1 MRGTEIGSIKV
12 GHVSTRKGARLHL
25 ATDGAAPCGSGTRTI
40 RDARIMVSGDVP
52 MICKRCQV
60 AIRNLAS
67 QAADRMER
75 QSGARWSTA
84 MREAIDAARDAADRL
99 ITAREAQW
107 REDMVASL
115 VADLSMANVNHDG
128 RNSDMGTSDVGELT
142 LF

>member
-1 MRGTEIGSIKV
+1 MRGTEIGSITV

-52 MICKRCQV
+52 LICKRCQV
-60 AIRNLAS
+60 AIRTLAS

-75 QSGARWSTA
+75 QSGARWNAA
-84 MREAIDAARDAADRL
+84 MRTAIDAARDAADRL
-99 ITAREAQW
+99 ITKREAQW

-115 VADLSMANVNHDG
+115 VEDLSMANADHRD
-128 RNSDMGTSDVGELT
+128 SDMGTSASEVGDLT